1 MAFDTADNGV
11 FTYDDGDLIIYIFAD
26 EGPCMGEDPPIAF
39 SDECA
44 MDQFD
49 RPVAVS
55 YIDRGDFFHGMHCL
69 GMYHPSTTTLYL

>member
-1 MAFDTADNGV
+1 MASSIQITRDQCPLAFDLHNNDNDNDDGV
-11 FTYDDGDLIIYIFAD
+11 FTYENGDLILYLFVD

-55 YIDRGDFFHGMHCL
+55 YI
-69 GMYHPSTTTLYL
+69 LY

>member
-11 FTYDDGDLIIYIFAD
+11 FTYDNGDLIIYIFAD

-55 YIDRGDFFHGMHCL
+55 Y
-69 GMYHPSTTTLYL
+69 